1 MKQLIVLMAVLPIMA
16 LFLMQYS
23 LEQRNSD
30 QIERFCNYVY
40 AAKEQAKQAGCFTN
54 EIKSQLTEQ
63 LHKNLGIPKN
73 EIKMDVT
80 EIPKYRTAT
89 FDDRELIYYKIS
101 VPVNKLMVG
110 NKLLGISDVENKGWY
125 TVESN
130 TASERLP

>member
-73 EIKMDVT
+73 EIRMDVT

-110 NKLLGISDVENKGWY
+110 NKLLGISDAENKGWY